1 MQGVIL
7 CAGEGE
13 RLRPITLKTPKPLL
27 PIRGRPLLEWTVEW
41 LRRFGVKDLF
51 INLHHLPDAIPS
63 HLGTGAAFGV
73 RVTYSFEKELLGTAG
88 ALRAFRDRLRQ
99 PFVVVYGDVLPT
111 ALDLD
116 ALRAYHRAKGGIGTL
131 VLQKTDRPH
140 DSDVVELE
148 EDGRVKAL
156 HHAPGTFDHGD
167 LGSAAVYLLEPGILR
182 YLPESGKA
190 DFVRDLFPA
199 VLQGGERLYG
209 YVTEKDLPDVGTP
222 ERYEKTQRRTA

>member
-13 RLRPITLKTPKPLL
+13 RLRPLTLSTPKPLL
-27 PIRGRPLLEWTVEW
+27 LVRGRPLLDWTIDW
-41 LRRFGVKDLF
+41 LRRSGVRDLF

-63 HLGTGAAFGV
+63 HLGTRTARGV
-73 RVTYSFEKELLGTAG
+73 HVTYSFEKELLGTAG

-99 PFVVVYGDVLPT
+99 PFVVIYGDVLPT

-131 VLQKTDRPH
+131 VLQKTDRPQ

-148 EDGRVKAL
+148 NDGRVKAL
-156 HHAPGTFDHGD
+156 
-167 LGSAAVYLLEPGILR
+167 LLKYPEPR
-182 YLPESGKA
+182 YLV
-190 DFVRDLFPA
+190 D
-199 VLQGGERLYG
+199 GGESDEADGLKAAAQLY
-209 YVTEKDLPDVGTP
+209 VLASRDE
-222 ERYEKTQRRTA
+222 EE

>member
-13 RLRPITLKTPKPLL
+13 RLRPLTLKTPKPLL
-27 PIRGRPLLEWTVEW
+27 PIRGKPLLDWTVEW
-41 LRRFGVKDLF
+41 LRRFGVRDLF
-51 INLHHLPDAIPS
+51 INLHHLPDAIPAY
-63 HLGTGAAFGV
+63 LGTGLARGV
-73 RVTYSFEKELLGTAG
+73 HVTYSFEKELQGTAG

-99 PFVVVYGDVLPT
+99 PFVVIYGDVLPT

-199 VLQGGERLYG
+199 ALQGGERLYG
-209 YVTEKDLPDVGTP
+209 YVTEKELPDIGTP